1 MARPNLSDERRREL
15 IADVAATFAQLGYRR
30 TTTALLAER
39 CGVQEMVLYRL
50 WPDKR
55 AMFVA
60 AIEFVG
66 SNSERIWAQLLARR
80 ATGRAGGR
88 GAGRGAERTTAERV
102 LEHEATHLGEFGLYR
117 ILFAG
122 LSETDDA
129 EIAAALRRVYARFL
143 EFISEHVAAH
153 RAERRQRAADLPDA
167 ALTAWALVGLG
178 TAVNIGREL
187 NLLTDRAR
195 KRLFAAVG
203 KELLG

>member
-1 MARPNLSDERRREL
+1 MARPNLSSARRDDL
-15 IADVAATFAQLGYRR
+15 VAKVAATFAKLGYRR
-30 TTTALLAER
+30 TTTAALAER
-39 CGVQEMVLYRL
+39 CGVQETVLYRL

-66 SNSERIWAQLLARR
+66 SNSERIWQNAV
-80 ATGRAGGR
+80 AGGT
-88 GAGRGAERTTAERV
+88 GARTAAERI

-129 EIAAALRRVYARFL
+129 KITRALRRVYRQFLGFIGAQVQEHRRAR
-143 EFISEHVAAH
+143 
-153 RAERRQRAADLPDA
+153 RAASLPDA
-167 ALTAWALVGLG
+167 RWTAWALVGLG

-187 NLLTDRAR
+187 GLLGSRPR
-195 KRLFAAVG
+195 RELFAAVG
-203 KELLG
+203 RRLLG